1 MIDADEGQRK
11 MFAGHAGSSLAAT
24 RRLPVHS
31 PLRCGLPNPHGIWGR
46 NDGGIMV
53 VDLEKKNKNNTKIP
67 IGNHIHDTEGSR
79 LLVLESPW
87 VTAGWKGGMPRPG
100 AVKGWVPP

>member
-53 VDLEKKNKNNTKIP
+53 VDLEKK
-67 IGNHIHDTEGSR
+67 
-79 LLVLESPW
+79 
-87 VTAGWKGGMPRPG
+87 
-100 AVKGWVPP
+100 

>member
-53 VDLEKKNKNNTKIP
+53 VDLEKKIKTIQKFLLEIIYMTQRVQGYSSSNP
-67 IGNHIHDTEGSR
+67 RGSP
-79 LLVLESPW
+79 L
-87 VTAGWKGGMPRPG
+87 AGKGECHVPG
-100 AVKGWVPP
+100 R